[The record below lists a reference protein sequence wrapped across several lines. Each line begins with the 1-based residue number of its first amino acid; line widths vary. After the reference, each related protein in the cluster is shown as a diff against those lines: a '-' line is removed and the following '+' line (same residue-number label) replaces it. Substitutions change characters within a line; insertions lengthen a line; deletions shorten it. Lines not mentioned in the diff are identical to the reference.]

1 MGDQVALETERDQS
15 DWVRPTILIWIAI
28 CIGLVYWRWAGI
40 NWFALGDTDDNM
52 RLMQVRALLNGQD
65 WYDLSQHRLAGSNIH
80 WSRFVDLPIAGLIL
94 LFRPIFGG
102 QSAEYI
108 AIAVAPMLPML
119 ITLLSLGLIAR
130 RLIAP
135 HAWIFAIGMFAA
147 SQMLMPMYAPLR
159 IDHHGWQ
166 LALVALLAAAIVDP
180 KQRRGGIVAGIA
192 TALSLVIGL
201 EMIPYLAFAGATFV
215 LRWVADG
222 EERARLRAY
231 GVTLAIGTGLGYL
244 IFASIANRA
253 PRCDALTPV
262 WLSAMVGAGVVCTI
276 LSTLSGKD
284 WRFRLVQASL
294 FGGIL
299 AAGLGWSW
307 PQCMGQLEQLSPDLK
322 RYWYDHVREVKPMY
336 QQSFELIS
344 VLSFAIAAGLIG
356 YAHGLWQSFG
366 TNRFAAWASLTLL
379 FVTASGLVFW
389 QTRAG
394 PAVQLLSIPGLT
406 LLAAIYIPMVR
417 NTNSVLRRV
426 FGTVLMFALISGL
439 VVQLGTVYWSKM
451 TAKPNKAR
459 TDKVNA
465 SCSTIPSL
473 APIGRI
479 PAARI
484 FTFVDL
490 TPRLITLTHHS
501 AITGPYHRNGDA
513 IVDVHHAFRAT
524 PAEAERIIRKYRS
537 DYLLVCPGSSETTIF
552 KAEAKDGF
560 YAQLAAD
567 KIPDWLK
574 PVELPKGSPYRMWA
588 VLPPKG

>member
-1 MGDQVALETERDQS
+1 MAIETGHDRS

-28 CIGLVYWRWAGI
+28 CIGLVYWRWSGI
-40 NWFALGDTDDNM
+40 TWFALGDTDDNM

-108 AIAVAPMLPML
+108 AISIAPMLPML
-119 ITLLSLGLIAR
+119 LVLLSLGLVAR
-130 RLIAP
+130 RMIGST
-135 HAWIFAIGMFAA
+135 AWIFAIGMFAS

-166 LALVALLAAAIVDP
+166 LALVALLVAAIADP
-180 KQRRGGIVAGIA
+180 EKRRGGVLAGVA

-201 EMIPYLAFAGATFV
+201 EMIPYLALAGATFV
-215 LRWVADG
+215 ARWIADCD
-222 EERARLRAY
+222 EAPRLRAY
-231 GVTLAIGTGLGYL
+231 GITLAVGTGLGYL
-244 IFASIANRA
+244 VFASIANRA

-262 WLSAMVGAGVVCTI
+262 WLSAMVGAGLVCAI
-276 LSTLSGKD
+276 LSIARVKD
-284 WRFRLVQASL
+284 WRTRLVQASVL
-294 FGGIL
+294 GGIL
-299 AAGLGWSW
+299 AAGLAWSW

-336 QQSFELIS
+336 EQSFELIS
-344 VLSFAIAAGLIG
+344 VLSFAIVAGLVG

-366 TNRFAAWASLTLL
+366 TSRFAVWASLTLL
-379 FVTASGLVFW
+379 FIAASGLVFW

-394 PAVQLLSIPGLT
+394 PTVQLLSIPGLT
-406 LLAAIYIPMVR
+406 FLAALYIPMVR
-417 NTNSVLRRV
+417 NTTSVLRRV
-426 FGTVLMFALISGL
+426 FGTVLVFALISGL
-439 VVQLGTVYWSKM
+439 AVQLGTVYWSKL
-451 TAKPNKAR
+451 TAKPVKGR
-459 TDKVNA
+459 TDKINA

-490 TPRLITLTHHS
+490 SPRLITLTPHS
-501 AITGPYHRNGDA
+501 AITGPYHRNGEA
-513 IVDVHHAFRAT
+513 IVDVHRAFRAST
-524 PAEAERIIRKYRS
+524 DEAEKIIRKYRS

-552 KAEAKDGF
+552 KAEAAKGF
-560 YAQLAAD
+560 YAQLAAN

-574 PVELPKGSPYRMWA
+574 PVPLPKGSPYRMWKI
-588 VLPPKG
+588 LPPKT